1 MIIPSPANIARFLKY
16 YDFFRHP
23 PDHHYEGED
32 DPDLIDPYIYSFEVF
47 QLVNKLYMEHFI
59 QEFNK
64 SPHLPED
71 LEKADI
77 CSLVEVFS
85 GVVMADRY
93 SPGFLSEFIAQ
104 GNLRKLV
111 KRLKIIQKE
120 TQDRMYGSLL
130 GLAVGDALG
139 APVEFNAPGSFKEV
153 TGFREG
159 GSHNLKAGEWSD
171 DTSLALALAKSLIDS
186 KGFDPQDQMERYLA
200 WYQEGYLS
208 VNGECF
214 DIGNTTREALEHFA
228 DTQEPYS
235 GPDHKYSAGNGS
247 LMRIAPI
254 PIYFFSKKEE
264 VLKYARLSSCTT
276 HKHPLVVECCTYF
289 AHLLWRALLGEDKDK
304 LLSPDNHPFTD
315 EINLE
320 LKEVIKGSYKT
331 KNPPQIKARGY
342 VVLSLEAALWAFYNS
357 DNFKSGALLAVNL
370 GDDADTVG
378 AIYGQLAGAYYG
390 KKSIPLEWL
399 DKLACYDFIM
409 DLSQKLVYHKEW

>member
-16 YDFFRHP
+16 YEFFRHP

-59 QEFNK
+59 QEFK
-64 SPHLPED
+64 ESYHLPED

-77 CSLVEVFS
+77 CSMVKVLS

-104 GNLRKLV
+104 GNLRKIV
-111 KRLKIIQKE
+111 KRLEIIKKE
-120 TQDRMYGSLL
+120 TEDRMYGSLL

-139 APVEFNAPGSFKEV
+139 VPVEFKAPGSFKEV
-153 TGFREG
+153 TGFQG
-159 GSHNLKAGEWSD
+159 GGPHHLKAGDWSD
-171 DTSLALALAKSLIDS
+171 DTSLALALAKSLIES
-186 KGFDPQDQMERYLA
+186 KGFNPPDQMERYLD

-235 GPDHKYSAGNGS
+235 GPDHSNSAGNGS
-247 LMRIAPI
+247 LMRLAPI
-254 PIYFFSKKEE
+254 PLYFFSKKEE

-276 HKHPLVVECCTYF
+276 HQHPLVVECCTYF
-289 AHLLWRALLGEDKDK
+289 AHLLRGALLGEGKEE
-304 LLSPDNHPFTD
+304 LLSPHYHPFK
-315 EINLE
+315 EKINFE
-320 LKEVIKGSYKT
+320 LDEVIKGSYKT
-331 KNPPQIKARGY
+331 KNPPQIKASGY
-342 VVLSLEAALWAFYNS
+342 VVRSLEAALWAFYNS

-390 KKSIPLEWL
+390 KEGIPQDWL